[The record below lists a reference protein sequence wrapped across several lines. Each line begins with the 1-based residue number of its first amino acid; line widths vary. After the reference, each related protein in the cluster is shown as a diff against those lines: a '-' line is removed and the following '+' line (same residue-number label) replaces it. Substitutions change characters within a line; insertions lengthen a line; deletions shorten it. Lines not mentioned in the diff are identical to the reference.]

1 MSEAFGLQH
10 ELELLHD
17 EYVYRVN
24 VLVAEGREDLVSQ
37 LSDRFGV
44 TPHVSA
50 PVGRRTVSEA

>member
-24 VLVAEGREDLVSQ
+24 VLVAEGREDLATQ
-37 LSDRFGV
+37 LSDRFAEDALYLIQ
-44 TPHVSA
+44 HSA
-50 PVGRRTVSEA
+50 STN